1 MKKQSILVIFMLF
14 ISMVTNAQT
23 IIDISIE
30 QNPPLK
36 VVAENVTLNIPPSG
50 LNIGSDITVEGG
62 DGNFSYIWTDSNGRI
77 LDTKKSLF
85 ITAAGDYYLQ
95 VTDGN
100 DCKVST
106 RFSATVTNGIDVLNS
121 DKAVSQ
127 LRIMDTA
134 GILVK
139 KIIQPALT
147 SASNYGLQPGIYL
160 FTYIYSDGTATVK
173 RTFIK

>member
-14 ISMVTNAQT
+14 ISMVSNAQT

-50 LNIGSDITVEGG
+50 LNIGSDIIVEGG
-62 DGNFSYIWTDSNGRI
+62 DGNFSYTWTDSNGRI
-77 LDTKKSLF
+77 
-85 ITAAGDYYLQ
+85 
-95 VTDGN
+95 
-100 DCKVST
+100 
-106 RFSATVTNGIDVLNS
+106 ATVTNGIDVLNS

-134 GILVK
+134 GILIK

>member
-62 DGNFSYIWTDSNGRI
+62 DEKLLLY
-77 LDTKKSLF
+77 LD
-85 ITAAGDYYLQ
+85 
-95 VTDGN
+95 
-100 DCKVST
+100 
-106 RFSATVTNGIDVLNS
+106 
-121 DKAVSQ
+121 
-127 LRIMDTA
+127 
-134 GILVK
+134 
-139 KIIQPALT
+139 
-147 SASNYGLQPGIYL
+147 
-160 FTYIYSDGTATVK
+160 
-173 RTFIK
+173 

>member
-62 DGNFSYIWTDSNGRI
+62 DGNFSYTWTDSNGRI
-77 LDTKKSLF
+77 LDTKKSP
-85 ITAAGDYYLQ
+85 
-95 VTDGN
+95 
-100 DCKVST
+100 
-106 RFSATVTNGIDVLNS
+106 RFSATITNGIDVLNS
-121 DKAVSQ
+121 DKAVTQ

-134 GILVK
+134 GILIK

-147 SASNYGLQPGIYL
+147 SNSNYGLQPGIYL

>member
-62 DGNFSYIWTDSNGRI
+62 DGNFSYTWTDSNGRSCWR
-77 LDTKKSLF
+77 L
-85 ITAAGDYYLQ
+85 
-95 VTDGN
+95 
-100 DCKVST
+100 
-106 RFSATVTNGIDVLNS
+106 
-121 DKAVSQ
+121 
-127 LRIMDTA
+127 
-134 GILVK
+134 
-139 KIIQPALT
+139 
-147 SASNYGLQPGIYL
+147 L
-160 FTYIYSDGTATVK
+160 FTSK
-173 RTFIK
+173 R